1 MNELRKALQI
11 LRIQHDEMMADMAAK
26 LGISASMLSAI
37 ERGKRRLSDGF
48 VGKIIRTYELSGK
61 DEENLRLAI
70 ARDEGFVRMDVLV
83 MALSDES
90 IRELLAFKSEIPHLC
105 GAEFKPS
112 AIINGIED
120 ALPLMVFADQA
131 DDKSSEEE
139 E

>member
-48 VGKIIRTYELSGK
+48 VRKIIRTYELSGK

-70 ARDEGFVRMDVLV
+70 ARDEGFVRMDVPV
-83 MALSDES
+83 RALSDES
-90 IRELLAFKSEIPHLC
+90 IRELLAFKSEMPHLC
-105 GAEFKPS
+105 VAEFKPS
-112 AIINGIED
+112 VIINGIED

-131 DDKSSEEE
+131 DNKSSEEE